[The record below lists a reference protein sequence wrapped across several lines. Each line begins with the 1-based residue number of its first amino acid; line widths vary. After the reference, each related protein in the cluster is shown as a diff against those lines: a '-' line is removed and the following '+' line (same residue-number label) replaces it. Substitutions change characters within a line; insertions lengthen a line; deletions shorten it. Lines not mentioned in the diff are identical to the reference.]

1 MIIHPNS
8 VVIPSEARDL
18 LFHGAKQYIR
28 SPTHSH
34 PTAPRSPGNRGS
46 AKLNTPTTAER

>member
-1 MIIHPNS
+1 MVIHPNS

-28 SPTHSH
+28 SPTHSR
-34 PTAPRSPGNRGS
+34 PTAPV
-46 AKLNTPTTAER
+46 ALATAALLH

>member
-1 MIIHPNS
+1 MVIHPNS

-28 SPTHSH
+28 SP
-34 PTAPRSPGNRGS
+34 PTPAQRRPV
-46 AKLNTPTTAER
+46 ALATAALLN